1 MRDQRGI
8 TIIEVLVTTLAAG
21 IIFLGLGSMY
31 VVTTRVYGESTSQ
44 ASLQR
49 QGTLVLQELGQRI
62 RSGVGSTPIRSVICN
77 GQANSV
83 QVTTLDY
90 GTVCYYAGVT
100 GTADEGKL
108 CEYTVGGG
116 AGCRDLLHGALQRNL
131 LYGAVQSDAS
141 TPIRLLIQPAPASPS
156 CPRDM
161 NGDDLSQDSGCF
173 LGTVIDATSA
183 PVAVSGRAQFKFT
196 ITDGLTVMRFEI
208 TLTCSGR
215 NC

>member
-62 RSGVGSTPIRSVICN
+62 RSGVGSTAIASVNCN
-77 GQANSV
+77 GQEKSV
-83 QVTTLDY
+83 QVTTVDL
-90 GTVCYYAGVT
+90 TLCYYAGVK
-100 GTADEGKL
+100 GTPDEGKL
-108 CEYTVGGG
+108 CEYGG
-116 AGCRDLLHGALQRNL
+116 AGCRDLLHGALR
-131 LYGAVQSDAS
+131 ARDPK
-141 TPIRLLIQPAPASPS
+141 PIRLLIQAVAPSPN
-156 CPRDM
+156 CPRDTA
-161 NGDDLSQDSGCF
+161 GQDLPNEKGCF
-173 LGTVIDATSA
+173 IGTVIDVTGA
-183 PVAVSGRAQFKFT
+183 PVAVSGRARFQFT
-196 ITDGLTVMRFEI
+196 ITDGLTDMPFDI

>member
-1 MRDQRGI
+1 MRDHRGI

-31 VVTTRVYGESTSQ
+31 VVTQRVYGESTSQ

-62 RSGVGSTPIRSVICN
+62 RSGVGSTRIRSVICN

-83 QVTTLDY
+83 QVTTVQD
-90 GTVCYYAGVT
+90 GTLCYYAGVT
-100 GTADEGKL
+100 GTADEGRL

-116 AGCRDLLHGALQRNL
+116 AGCRDLLYGALQPRVP
-131 LYGAVQSDAS
+131 YS
-141 TPIRLLIQPAPASPS
+141 TPIRLLIQSDDPASPKPS
-156 CPRDM
+156 CPR
-161 NGDDLSQDSGCF
+161 NKAGQDLPHDGGCF
-173 LGTVIDATSA
+173 RGTVIDENGD
-183 PVAVSGRAQFKFT
+183 PVAVSGRARFQFT
-196 ITDGLTVMRFEI
+196 ITDGLTVMPFDI